1 MSTAEAKQ
9 SGGEAGRHPVTG
21 EYRHGRVTARALVLG
36 LLGAAT
42 VGYLAPY
49 SVHVVQGSS
58 MEFDHTTP
66 MALFFYFFLAA
77 GPNLL
82 LLKLRRSLALKPAEL
97 ITIFGMMTMAS
108 ALVTMGLTSQI
119 IPVVTGPAYY
129 AGPQNRFATE
139 VMPFIKPWLVPTG
152 ADQPGSPVVKYLYE
166 GLPPGQGVPW
176 AAWMPCLL
184 GWAPMLASLYVA
196 MICSM
201 VLLRKQWVENERLAY
216 PLTFL
221 PLELAGARSGGVPVI
236 LRQAMF
242 WLGFALAGG
251 LAATTGLH
259 YYYPTVPLPNMR
271 PIAELVKNI
280 WILQFRFSMPM
291 IGFFYLVNL
300 DVTFSLWFFNLI
312 FQALGALIKV
322 LNLTSHENVGPFG
335 SSTDLFKYSGSGA
348 FLALVISGLWVAR
361 PHLRTIWRR
370 VKGELGPEVDR
381 EEILSYPMAF
391 WLLVVSLLVM
401 ALWLGAIGLP
411 WVTIPI
417 FLLLAFALF
426 LGLTRV
432 VVESGMA
439 EAVAPSIAPG
449 LSASLMGTPV
459 FGQAGMIAL
468 VLNYVWA
475 SDIRTFVMAS
485 TANSLRMTAVV
496 ERGHR
501 RLFWGFLAA
510 IAVAFAVSFDV
521 TLSAGYKSGTAGMS
535 AWFFGASG
543 VPTLG
548 FKWAQDR
555 LATNVGPS
563 QLGWIATSV
572 GAVIYL
578 LLAAARFRFMN
589 WPLHP
594 VGFAVAQTWIM
605 DAIWFSPF
613 LTWLLK
619 STFLRYGGMRTYL
632 FMRPFFVGLIMGQFS
647 LNVLWLGLD
656 KLTGHTGISLFW
668 I

>member
-1 MSTAEAKQ
+1 MSEAVAKT
-9 SGGEAGRHPVTG
+9 SGSRGERHPITG
-21 EYRHGRVTARALVLG
+21 EHRHGSITARALVLG
-36 LLGAAT
+36 ALGAAL

-58 MEFDHTTP
+58 MEFDFSTP
-66 MALFFYFFLAA
+66 MTLFFYFFLAA

-82 LLKLRRSLALKPAEL
+82 LLKLRRSLALTPAEL
-97 ITIFGMMTMAS
+97 VTIYGMMVMAS
-108 ALVTMGLTSQI
+108 ALVTMGVTSQI
-119 IPVVTGPAYY
+119 IPVATGPAYY
-129 AGPQNRFATE
+129 ADPQNKFATE
-139 VMPFIKPWLVPTG
+139 VLPFIKPWLMPTG
-152 ADQPGSPVVKYLYE
+152 AAPGAPVVKYLYE

-184 GWAPMLASLYVA
+184 GWAPMLGAVYVA
-196 MICSM
+196 MICAM

-221 PLELAGARSGGVPVI
+221 PLELAGARSGGWPVI
-236 LRQAMF
+236 LKQPMF
-242 WLGFALAGG
+242 WAGFLLASG
-251 LAATTGLH
+251 LAAMVGLH
-259 YYYPTVPLPNMR
+259 AYFPTVPAPNMA
-271 PIAELVKNI
+271 PKTEAVKNI
-280 WILQFRFSMPM
+280 WWLWFRMSMPM

-312 FQALGALIKV
+312 FQVLSALIKI

-335 SSTDLFKYSGSGA
+335 ATVDLFKYSGTGA

-361 PHLRTIWRR
+361 PHLRTIWGR
-370 VKGELGPEVDR
+370 VKGEIGPEVDKD
-381 EEILSYPMAF
+381 EILAYPTAF
-391 WLLVVSLLVM
+391 WLLVACLIVM
-401 ALWLGAIGLP
+401 AIWLGATGLP
-411 WVTIPI
+411 WVVIPI
-417 FLLLAFALF
+417 FLLLAMAFF
-426 LGLTRV
+426 ISLTRV

-449 LSASLMGTPV
+449 MTAALMGTPV

-468 VLNYVWA
+468 VLNYVWG

-485 TANSLRMTAVV
+485 AANSLRMTTVV
-496 ERGHR
+496 EKGHR

-510 IAVAFAVSFDV
+510 IVISFLVSFYV
-521 TLSAGYKSGTAGMS
+521 TLSAGYKSGTVGMS

-555 LATNVGPS
+555 LAANAGPS
-563 QLGWIATSV
+563 QLGWIVTSV
-572 GAVIYL
+572 GAILYL
-578 LLAAARFRFMN
+578 LLAAARFRFVN
-589 WPLHP
+589 WPFHP
-594 VGFAVAQTWIM
+594 IGFAVAQTWIM

-613 LTWLLK
+613 LTWLVK
-619 STFLRYGGMRTYL
+619 SALLRYGGMRAYQSL
-632 FMRPFFVGLIMGQFS
+632 RPFFVGLIIGQFAM
-647 LNVLWLGLD
+647 NVLWLGLD